1 MERLS
6 SFAVLE
12 RTGFTEIEQMA
23 TERVTERSDGVTAE
37 RTVERQEGT
46 GTTVV
51 ERRGGGGAGTLLA
64 VVALVALVAI
74 VAYFLMNANQQEA
87 LQTDAVTDAAASV
100 AESASGAAESV
111 SNAAQQAAPQQ

>member
-1 MERLS
+1 
-6 SFAVLE
+6 
-12 RTGFTEIEQMA
+12 MA

-37 RTVERQEGT
+37 RTVERQDTG

-51 ERRGGGGAGTLLA
+51 ERRGGGGAGTILA
-64 VVALVALVAI
+64 IVALIALVAI

-100 AESASGAAESV
+100 SESASSAAENV
-111 SNAAQQAAPQQ
+111 SEAAERAVPPAQ